1 MALQRLDE
9 AIDCCVRCLD
19 YDPDNKGVQA
29 VLDKGRKA
37 QEAKEKQEQERLERI
52 RKEEQLKRKLR
63 NAYKV
68 QANLYIILTVLNLQ
82 LVLLGKESYRYSQ
95 SRRLCQSVR
104 TSL

>member
-1 MALQRLDE
+1 MSLERLDE

-19 YDPDNKGVQA
+19 YDPENKGVQV

-37 QEAKEKQEQERLERI
+37 KEAKEKKEQERLERI

-68 QANLYIILTVLNLQ
+68 QTNFFSKIP
-82 LVLLGKESYRYSQ
+82 R
-95 SRRLCQSVR
+95 
-104 TSL
+104 